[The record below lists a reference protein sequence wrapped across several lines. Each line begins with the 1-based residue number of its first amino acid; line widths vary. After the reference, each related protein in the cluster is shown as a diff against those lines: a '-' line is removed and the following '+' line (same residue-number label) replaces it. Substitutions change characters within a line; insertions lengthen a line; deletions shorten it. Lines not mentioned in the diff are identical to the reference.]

1 MSELLD
7 KQKGLE
13 VSADNR
19 ERVKH
24 RILEQN
30 QQEGYILQNK
40 LLKEH
45 SETKKK
51 QEEMIARGYKV
62 QEGNRAEM
70 MGGIHEVLNTMDL
83 KSNLILE
90 KGE

>member
-13 VSADNR
+13 VTADHR
-19 ERVKH
+19 DRVTY

-51 QEEMIARGYKV
+51 QEEMLAKGYKV

-70 MGGIHEVLNTMDL
+70 MGGIDEVLNTMDL
-83 KSNLILE
+83 NRNLILE
-90 KGE
+90 QGK